1 MKIAIIALPNVD
13 ISEAVQ
19 KLNPVLVI
27 NSSRDS
33 YNFERRFADM
43 ALQLDEKILFE
54 NVQIDLVFVAFT
66 QGDYNYDSILESQLR
81 PHDEAVYYM
90 TRQTK
95 GAFFCKPHIVSV
107 LGSCYK
113 IYYPKYGA
121 KLENLSPEAAFFDK
135 ILFLINRLGFGFY
148 VPQD

>member
-27 NSSRDS
+27 NSSKEPS
-33 YNFERRFADM
+33 NFERQFADI

-54 NVQIDLVFVAFT
+54 NIEIDLVFVALAA
-66 QGDYNYDSILESQLR
+66 GNYNYDSILESR
-81 PHDEAVYYM
+81 SYPHDEAVYYM
-90 TRQTK
+90 NGQSK
-95 GAFFCKPHIVSV
+95 GAFFCKPHVVSV

-121 KLENLSPEAAFFDK
+121 RPEDRASKTAFFDK